1 MNLNVKHK
9 IIKLLEKKKK
19 KNRRKSS
26 EPRAKQRALKLVT
39 KSTVH

>member
-9 IIKLLEKKKK
+9 IIKLLEKK

>member
-9 IIKLLEKKKK
+9 IIKLLEEKK